1 MKDVAT
7 EQYWGVDEHGLDY
20 FPDEMQSKI
29 TTEGLESEV
38 LRKIKEK
45 ASPFTAGMNPTV
57 LIRLVC

>member
-1 MKDVAT
+1 MPNANSVIRAMT
-7 EQYWGVDEHGLDY
+7 WGIIMEKLSTQVSRY
-20 FPDEMQSKI
+20 
-29 TTEGLESEV
+29 

>member
-1 MKDVAT
+1 MST
-7 EQYWGVDEHGLDY
+7 VDNPEEDTYNVGFDGIE
-20 FPDEMQSKI
+20 FNDDE
-29 TTEGLESEV
+29 